1 MDLLNLRGRSK
12 PDINEGDSRAIVS
25 KMGVDERDDFSAPPI
40 ERDRLWRH
48 PSEIG
53 QISRMNKQLRLVR
66 FLGWVAIGIGI
77 ALLASEALKSL

>member
-1 MDLLNLRGRSK
+1 MS
-12 PDINEGDSRAIVS
+12 
-25 KMGVDERDDFSAPPI
+25 VDEGEDFSVPPI

-53 QISRMNKQLRLVR
+53 QISRMNKRLLLVR

-77 ALLASEALKSL
+77 ALLGSEALKSL

>member
-1 MDLLNLRGRSK
+1 MDLLNLRRRSK
-12 PDINEGDSRAIVS
+12 PAINQGDSRAIVS
-25 KMGVDERDDFSAPPI
+25 KMSVDEGEDFSVPPI

-53 QISRMNKQLRLVR
+53 QISRMNKRLLLVR

-77 ALLASEALKSL
+77 ALLGSEALKSL